1 MYLLSSKKEECTGCT
16 ACMNICPKNAIE
28 MKTDEEGFT
37 YPFIN
42 KEKCIKCKLC
52 ENVCPNVKSINTK
65 SDVKSYAVKHL
76 DLQERKTSSSGAMF
90 IAISDYILNYSG
102 VVYGAAF
109 DEKFRVVHKRAET
122 KEQREEFKKS
132 KYVQSDMGEIFK
144 QVKQDLADDRL
155 VLFSGTPCQVDG
167 LKNYLHNENIEK
179 LYTCDLV
186 CHGVPSPK
194 IYSDYLKYIT
204 HNYKNKL
211 LSFNFRNKKYGWNS
225 HYESYKL
232 KNKAER
238 TDLKYRELFYTNL
251 ALRPSCYECNYSNL
265 NRISDITIGDFWGI
279 EKKNS
284 TFKDSDGVSLCIINS
299 EKGKKLFENIKEN
312 IECIETNIQD
322 SLQHNLVK
330 PTQKPENR
338 EEFWNDYTKNGFQYI
353 VKKYVPK
360 IYDRNVNKYT
370 WFASKVANKIKRI
383 INKNGR

>member
-1 MYLLSSKKEECTGCT
+1 MYLLSGKKEECTGCT

-52 ENVCPNVKSINTK
+52 ENVCPNVKSISTK
-65 SDVKSYAVKHL
+65 SNVKSYAVKHL
-76 DLQERKTSSSGAMF
+76 DLQERKTSSSGAAF
-90 IAISDYILNYSG
+90 IAISDYILNYG
-102 VVYGAAF
+102 GIVYGAAF
-109 DEKFRVVHKRAET
+109 DEKFRVVHKRAKN
-122 KEQREEFKKS
+122 KEQRDEFKKS

-179 LYTCDLV
+179 LYTCDLI

-279 EKKNS
+279 EKVDKK
-284 TFKDSDGVSLCIINS
+284 FKVSDGVSLCIVNS

-312 IECIETNIQD
+312 IE
-322 SLQHNLVK
+322 
-330 PTQKPENR
+330 
-338 EEFWNDYTKNGFQYI
+338 
-353 VKKYVPK
+353 
-360 IYDRNVNKYT
+360 
-370 WFASKVANKIKRI
+370 
-383 INKNGR
+383 